1 MTDET
6 TPRPETSATT
16 NRRANTRGDF
26 EGDVL
31 ISARGARRPRRFSR
45 GSTPPPLPEFEV
57 ETAVDDTSASNFYH
71 GIAGDIGTGGL
82 FVATIWLVHRGAH
95 VEVTFSLPDGQAN
108 ITATGVVRWVR
119 ETSRPS
125 APAGYGVEFIDL
137 PSHAE
142 KRIAEFVRRRKP
154 LPRP

>member
-1 MTDET
+1 MNDT
-6 TPRPETSATT
+6 TPRPDHAAAS

-26 EGDVL
+26 DGDVL
-31 ISARGARRPRRFSR
+31 ISAPRGGRPRRFSR

-57 ETAVDDTSASNFYH
+57 ETAVDDTSSSNFYR
-71 GIAGDIGTGGL
+71 GFAGDIGTGGL
-82 FVATIWLVHRGAH
+82 FVATILLVHTGAH
-95 VEVTFSLPDGQAN
+95 VEVTFSLPDGQDD

-119 ETSRPS
+119 ETGRPS

-137 PSHAE
+137 APDAE
-142 KRIAEFVRRRKP
+142 QRIAEFVRRRKP